1 MERVKKSAGGAKHWR
16 KIEIRRCTNE
26 SCRTSHRLLPD
37 DQVPF
42 KHYEEE
48 LIEKVTDGSMTEE
61 DELEAEDYPSDETKL
76 AWRRWAVQ
84 LVKNAEGQCRAAMQ
98 KVMDLP
104 VRVLSSGGS
113 LLEEIRKRVKRGW
126 MSVMLRV
133 MVDTGG
139 LGTLP

>member
-1 MERVKKSAGGAKHWR
+1 M
-16 KIEIRRCTNE
+16 
-26 SCRTSHRLLPD
+26 
-37 DQVPF
+37 
-42 KHYEEE
+42 
-48 LIEKVTDGSMTEE
+48 
-61 DELEAEDYPSDETKL
+61 
-76 AWRRWAVQ
+76 Q